1 MPAVLSP
8 DLRIS
13 NSDLVICSYQVQTF
27 SLIFVC
33 SDLNRFTT
41 SRSQNGKAISKYLIQ
56 KRHREN
62 RTSCWPVRGHYIV
75 VFSTIFVATGT
86 HVVYI
91 LNITNVVTFSTLKR
105 RYACVLWYFLE
116 YLFPVTEMICGY
128 TNFKSN
134 CYAPMLYKYNHFF

>member
-8 DLRIS
+8 DLRIG

-62 RTSCWPVRGHYIV
+62 RTSWL
-75 VFSTIFVATGT
+75 TGT
-86 HVVYI
+86 WA
-91 LNITNVVTFSTLKR
+91 LSSFSVPSSSQPEPTWFNFKYNQCCHIFYFQAY
-105 RYACVLWYFLE
+105 RYALWYFLE
-116 YLFPVTEMICGY
+116 YFFPVTEMICRY